1 MRSANNGPARTQLS
15 PVSHRG
21 GGGDRHLAGALPSV
35 RTGLLMWL
43 GGLAPCTLTAL
54 TTNWYW
60 VSGNNPFRTM
70 ELVWMGSRMY
80 VHSVSISGLWETEE
94 ASDSVFL
101 PGAKRA

>member
-1 MRSANNGPARTQLS
+1 MRAGRDAAFSG
-15 PVSHRG
+15 VSS
-21 GGGDRHLAGALPSV
+21 GDRHHGGSVPGALPSV

-43 GGLAPCTLTAL
+43 GGLAPCALTAL
-54 TTNWYW
+54 MTNWYS

-80 VHSVSISGLWETEE
+80 VHSVSISGLWKTGE

-101 PGAKRA
+101 PGAKRV